1 MNIFDLVFKCFFL
14 RPEQQSTVHRKA
26 LLLNYSV
33 FSYMNT
39 MLFNRYQKLPLI
51 CMQMTLEDVQKI
63 GNDLKVEI

>member
-1 MNIFDLVFKCFFL
+1 MFFSEA
-14 RPEQQSTVHRKA
+14 RTTKYSAPQGSTLE
-26 LLLNYSV
+26 LLV